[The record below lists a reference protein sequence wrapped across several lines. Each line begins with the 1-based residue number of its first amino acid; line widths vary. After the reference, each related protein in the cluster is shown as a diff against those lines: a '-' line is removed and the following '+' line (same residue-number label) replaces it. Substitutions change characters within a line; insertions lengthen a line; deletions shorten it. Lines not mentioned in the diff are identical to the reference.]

1 MPIIKYDYFI
11 SPHIVKKELIAVY
24 YPIISIQISGNHR
37 IYYQPVKCLVDS
49 GADFNLLPAN
59 IGEDL
64 GYNIKKGERI
74 KHTGIG
80 NIELIAYIHPI
91 TLYLEGYKFK
101 TEVHFSYDHKI
112 PILGRYG
119 FFKYFKKV
127 TFNEK
132 LLKLELVY

>member
-1 MPIIKYDYFI
+1 MPIIKYDYF
-11 SPHIVKKELIAVY
+11 PTPLVANKKLIAFY
-24 YPIISIQISGNHR
+24 YPIVSIQLSGNHR
-37 IYYQPVKCLVDS
+37 IYFQPIKCVVDS

-64 GYNIKKGERI
+64 GFNIKKGE
-74 KHTGIG
+74 KVTHTGIG
-80 NIELIAYIHPI
+80 NITLVAYKHTV

-101 TEVHFSYDHKI
+101 TDVHFSYDHKI
-112 PILGRYG
+112 PILGRDG

-132 LLKLELVY
+132 ELRLELEY